1 LRKFLNTHTMNKDLE
16 INAKVVPTYKDIFDD
31 DPNIFVSSI
40 DAIPVQF
47 VTIICGINSLF
58 YRYDDQDAIDHDII
72 TVLFGKVLSSTPEGR
87 RVRNWMFQH
96 KSNTILNSYTIS
108 QLYII
113 LFSINSFKPENY
125 SIKDEDLLV
134 LLKLILVS
142 NQKRM
147 YPEDRLSFIKE
158 NINRDDLDADFFQ
171 RIAWGHNLAQ
181 VDSYVNSNF
190 TFEACRCIIMM
201 QFLLSHDETKPIVE
215 EFLKRRQI
223 DSPLTY
229 GILFVLIIQSIYIKG
244 NESNFRY
251 LAEPQLEAVLTP
263 LCVTTPPK
271 ELFDV
276 KKHPVFRSGNFF
288 YILNLNYLTSQI
300 FTGTYFSLKNE
311 IINRAHNDNL
321 KSMLGLIMEEH
332 MLKPIISNCF
342 GGFVSKML
350 FDCDYSN
357 IGLPDAMLQIGDSIY
372 IFELKDNLLDEK
384 TMESRDFKMITSKLE
399 EVFVES
405 RNKKP
410 KAVIQ
415 ILNYIEK
422 LLDSEYDNNVLR
434 FSYDKSYNIY
444 PIILYTDYRYNSSGL
459 GYYIRKRFC
468 EIIKRK
474 EKIVSKYFRKGKI
487 KPVTFIG
494 LEFFFNNI
502 QSLAKDRKL
511 LKTLIDAYHYEIRKE
526 EQINSISPKPFERD
540 LFPSFERF
548 HSDYNYVI
556 PPVEDPI
563 EFFKLFGINF
573 PKQHTHD

>member
-1 LRKFLNTHTMNKDLE
+1 MDTKIPSKDLE
-16 INAKVVPTYKDIFDD
+16 MNATVVPTYKDIFDD

-47 VTIICGINSLF
+47 VTIICEINALF
-58 YRYDDQDAIDHDII
+58 YRYDDQDAINNDIV
-72 TVLFGKVLSSTPEGR
+72 TVLFGKVLSSTSDGK
-87 RVRNWMFQH
+87 RVRNWMLQH
-96 KSNTILNSYTIS
+96 NSNTILNSYTVS
-108 QLYII
+108 QLYIT

-125 SIKDEDLLV
+125 LIKDEDFLV
-134 LLKLILVS
+134 LLKLVLVS

-158 NINRDDLDADFFQ
+158 NIDREDLNADFFQ

-201 QFLLSHDETKPIVE
+201 QFLLSNDETKSIVE

-229 GILFVLIIQSIYIKG
+229 GILFVLIVQSIYIKG
-244 NESNFRY
+244 NELNFRY
-251 LAEPQLEAVLTP
+251 IVEPQLEALLTP
-263 LCVTTPPK
+263 LCVTIPPK
-271 ELFDV
+271 ELIDI
-276 KKHPVFRSGNFF
+276 KKHPVFRSGSFF

-311 IINRAHNDNL
+311 IKKRAYNDDL
-321 KSMLGLIMEEH
+321 KSKLGSIMEARL
-332 MLKPIISNCF
+332 LKPIICNSF
-342 GGFVSKML
+342 GGHVSKMI

-357 IGLPDAMLQIGDSIY
+357 KGFPDAMMQIGDSIF

-384 TMESRDFKMITSKLE
+384 TMESRDYEMITSKLE

-405 RNKKP
+405 KKKKP

-415 ILNYIEK
+415 IINYIEK

-444 PIILYTDYRYNSSGL
+444 PIILYTDYKYNSSGL
-459 GYYIRKRFC
+459 GYYLRKRFC

-474 EKIVSKYFRKGKI
+474 EGIVSKCFRKGKI

-502 QSLAKDRKL
+502 QSLAKDKKL
-511 LKTLIDAYHYEIRKE
+511 LKSLIDSYHSEIEKE
-526 EQINSISPKPFERD
+526 EHINSIAPKPFERD

-573 PKQHTHD
+573 PQQHLLN

>member
-1 LRKFLNTHTMNKDLE
+1 MDVKISSKNLV

-31 DPNIFVSSI
+31 DPNVFVSSI
-40 DAIPVQF
+40 DAIPTQF
-47 VTIICGINSLF
+47 VTIICEINALF
-58 YRYDDQDAIDHDII
+58 YKYDNQDTIDHEISAI
-72 TVLFGKVLSSTPEGR
+72 LFGKVLSSTSDGKR
-87 RVRNWMFQH
+87 IQKWMLQH
-96 KSNTILNSYTIS
+96 NSNTILNSFTIS
-108 QLYII
+108 QLYIT
-113 LFSINSFKPENY
+113 LFSINSFKPDNY
-125 SIKDEDLLV
+125 AINDKDFLV
-134 LLKLILVS
+134 LLKLILIA
-142 NQKRM
+142 NQSRM
-147 YPEDRLSFIKE
+147 YPKNRLSFIEE
-158 NINRDDLDADFFQ
+158 NINREDLDADFFQ

-201 QFLLSHDETKPIVE
+201 QFLLSHDDTKSIVE

-229 GILFVLIIQSIYIKG
+229 GALFVLIVQSIYIKD
-244 NESNFRY
+244 NETNFRY
-251 LAEPQLEAVLTP
+251 IAEPQIEALLTP

-271 ELFDV
+271 ELIDV

-300 FTGTYFSLKNE
+300 FTGTYFLLKNE
-311 IINRAHNDNL
+311 IIKRAHNDNL
-321 KSMLGLIMEEH
+321 KSILGSIMEARL
-332 MLKPIISNCF
+332 LKPIISSCF
-342 GGFVSKML
+342 GGLVSKMI

-357 IGLPDAMLQIGDSIY
+357 IGFPDAMLQIGDSIF

-384 TMESRDFKMITSKLE
+384 TMESRDFGIITSKLE

-405 RNKKP
+405 SNKKP

-415 ILNYIEK
+415 IINYIEK
-422 LLDSEYDNNVLR
+422 LLDGEYDSNVLR
-434 FSYDKSYNIY
+434 FSYNKSFNIY
-444 PIILYTDYRYNSSGL
+444 PIILFTDYRYNSSGL

-474 EKIVSKYFRKGKI
+474 NGLASKCFRNGRI

-502 QSLAKDRKL
+502 QSFSKDKNL
-511 LKTLIDAYHYEIRKE
+511 LKTLINAYHSEIKKE
-526 EQINSISPKPFERD
+526 EYINSIAPKPFERD

-548 HSDYNYVI
+548 HSDYNYVT

-563 EFFKLFGINF
+563 EFFKLFGIKF
-573 PKQHTHD
+573 PPQHLLN

>member
-1 LRKFLNTHTMNKDLE
+1 MDVKISSKNLV

-31 DPNIFVSSI
+31 DPNVFVSSI
-40 DAIPVQF
+40 DAIPTQF
-47 VTIICGINSLF
+47 VTIICEINALF
-58 YRYDDQDAIDHDII
+58 YKYDNQDTIDHEISAI
-72 TVLFGKVLSSTPEGR
+72 LFGKVLSSTSDGKR
-87 RVRNWMFQH
+87 IQKWMLQH
-96 KSNTILNSYTIS
+96 NSNTILNSFTIS
-108 QLYII
+108 QLYIT
-113 LFSINSFKPENY
+113 LFSINSFKPDNY
-125 SIKDEDLLV
+125 AINDKDFLV
-134 LLKLILVS
+134 LLKLILIA
-142 NQKRM
+142 NQSRM
-147 YPEDRLSFIKE
+147 YPKNRLSFIEE
-158 NINRDDLDADFFQ
+158 NINREDLDADFFQ

-201 QFLLSHDETKPIVE
+201 QFLLSHDDTKSIVE

-229 GILFVLIIQSIYIKG
+229 GALFVLIVQSIYIKD
-244 NESNFRY
+244 NETNFRY
-251 LAEPQLEAVLTP
+251 IAEPQIEALLTP

-271 ELFDV
+271 ELIDV

-300 FTGTYFSLKNE
+300 FTGTYFLLKNE
-311 IINRAHNDNL
+311 IIKRAHNDNL
-321 KSMLGLIMEEH
+321 KSILGSIMEARL
-332 MLKPIISNCF
+332 LKPIISSCF
-342 GGFVSKML
+342 GGLVSKMI

-357 IGLPDAMLQIGDSIY
+357 IGFPDAMLQIGDSIF

-384 TMESRDFKMITSKLE
+384 TMESRDFGIITSKLE

-405 RNKKP
+405 SNKKP

-415 ILNYIEK
+415 IINYIEK
-422 LLDSEYDNNVLR
+422 LLDGEYDSNVLR
-434 FSYDKSYNIY
+434 FSYNKSFNIY
-444 PIILYTDYRYNSSGL
+444 PIILFTDYRYNSSGL

-474 EKIVSKYFRKGKI
+474 NGLASKCFRKGRI

-502 QSLAKDRKL
+502 QSFSKDKNL
-511 LKTLIDAYHYEIRKE
+511 LKTLINAYHSEIKKE
-526 EQINSISPKPFERD
+526 EYINSIAPKPFERD

-548 HSDYNYVI
+548 HSDYNYVT

-563 EFFKLFGINF
+563 EFFKLFGIKF
-573 PKQHTHD
+573 PPQHLLN

>member
-1 LRKFLNTHTMNKDLE
+1 MDVKISSKNLV

-31 DPNIFVSSI
+31 DPNVFVSSI
-40 DAIPVQF
+40 DAIPTQF
-47 VTIICGINSLF
+47 VTIICEINALF
-58 YRYDDQDAIDHDII
+58 YKYDNQDTIDHEISAI
-72 TVLFGKVLSSTPEGR
+72 LFGTVLSSTSDGKR
-87 RVRNWMFQH
+87 IQKWMLQH
-96 KSNTILNSYTIS
+96 NSNTILNSFTIS
-108 QLYII
+108 QLYIT
-113 LFSINSFKPENY
+113 LFSINSFKPDNY
-125 SIKDEDLLV
+125 AINDKDFLV
-134 LLKLILVS
+134 LLKLILIA
-142 NQKRM
+142 NQSRM
-147 YPEDRLSFIKE
+147 YPKNRLSFIEE
-158 NINRDDLDADFFQ
+158 NINREDLDADFFQ

-201 QFLLSHDETKPIVE
+201 QFLLSHDDTKSIVE

-229 GILFVLIIQSIYIKG
+229 GALFVLIVQSIYIKD
-244 NESNFRY
+244 NETNFRY
-251 LAEPQLEAVLTP
+251 IAEPQIEALLTP

-271 ELFDV
+271 ELIDV

-300 FTGTYFSLKNE
+300 FTGTYFLLKNE
-311 IINRAHNDNL
+311 IIKRAHNDNL
-321 KSMLGLIMEEH
+321 KSILGSIMEARL
-332 MLKPIISNCF
+332 LKPIISSCF
-342 GGFVSKML
+342 GGLVSKMI

-357 IGLPDAMLQIGDSIY
+357 IGFPDAMLQIGDSIF

-384 TMESRDFKMITSKLE
+384 TMESRDFGIITSKLE

-405 RNKKP
+405 SNKKP

-415 ILNYIEK
+415 IINYIEK
-422 LLDSEYDNNVLR
+422 LLDGEYDSNVLR
-434 FSYDKSYNIY
+434 FSYNKSFNIY
-444 PIILYTDYRYNSSGL
+444 PIILFTDYRYNSSGL

-474 EKIVSKYFRKGKI
+474 NGLASKCFRKGRI

-502 QSLAKDRKL
+502 QSFSKDKNL
-511 LKTLIDAYHYEIRKE
+511 LKTLINAYHSEIKKE
-526 EQINSISPKPFERD
+526 EYINSIAPKPFERD

-548 HSDYNYVI
+548 HSDYNYVT

-563 EFFKLFGINF
+563 EFFKLFGIKF
-573 PKQHTHD
+573 PPQHLLN